1 MLTSRTDSL
10 KSLKLNF
17 QKCKI
22 ATCPRLRRIS
32 ICGLSDFCKIHQAYF
47 FLVRLKYSMKKNF
60 RTLNTSFAVLK
71 KHSGEYCSLKDFCN
85 IMNFINIPL
94 MLEDVQ
100 NAFEVLSKSSG
111 FNNTTVIK
119 VDDMKK
125 KMKAKDCKEI
135 IEIEILII
143 LEVVFKQIRE
153 SSIEHVMSLLDDDND
168 RQITSR
174 DFLRVFMIRESQA
187 NLFFDNVF
195 QKSQISLP
203 RFFNLFSKTK
213 KLSLEVL
220 KVDPGNPEINF
231 FSPRDLKPE
240 IKKSPKFT
248 NSDSLLENLREKLR
262 LTFTDMSE
270 AFKYYS
276 NANSELG
283 FFQVQ
288 RMLIDFGHSNDE
300 KTCQSVLFAISNSH
314 TIHFKEFK
322 EYWCGRRDLCI
333 HENCIRTSNPGE
345 THCSLHI
352 SLTKKKALVLL
363 EKVKSQT
370 SIWTSPKK
378 RLKFYN
384 SLEKASSKHD
394 LATLRSQLTMF
405 LPLAELQ
412 KSNLESLHSIIG
424 KIN

>member
-1 MLTSRTDSL
+1 M
-10 KSLKLNF
+10 
-17 QKCKI
+17 Q
-22 ATCPRLRRIS
+22 
-32 ICGLSDFCKIHQAYF
+32 
-47 FLVRLKYSMKKNF
+47 
-60 RTLNTSFAVLK
+60 
-71 KHSGEYCSLKDFCN
+71 
-85 IMNFINIPL
+85 
-94 MLEDVQ
+94 EDVQ

-125 KMKAKDCKEI
+125 KMKSKNCKEI
-135 IEIEILII
+135 VEIEILII
-143 LEVVFKQIRE
+143 MEVVYKQIRE
-153 SSIEHVMSLLDDDND
+153 SSIEFIMSLLDEDND
-168 RQITSR
+168 GQITSQ

-187 NLFFDNVF
+187 NLFFESVF
-195 QKSQISLP
+195 QKSQITLP

-231 FSPRDLKPE
+231 FSPRDFKPE
-240 IKKSPKFT
+240 VKKSPKFT

-262 LTFTDMSE
+262 LTFADMSE

-276 NANSELG
+276 NTKSELG

-288 RMLIDFGHSNDE
+288 RMLIDFGHNNDE

-322 EYWCGRRDLCI
+322 EFWCGRRDLCI
-333 HENCIRTSNPGE
+333 HENCIRLSNPGE

-352 SLTKKKALVLL
+352 SLEKKKALVLL

-405 LPLAELQ
+405 LPLADLQ